1 MLRSIHMAIADQYII
16 TLGLNLREKC
26 KQKKVSAECG
36 GVKRYQGCY
45 SKPLREANL
54 WCEAVSNTEV
64 VALERGEIWIEG
76 QSAPGWISNSWI
88 EIQEFP
94 HDLVGDEEPLGEL
107 LDLY

>member
-1 MLRSIHMAIADQYII
+1 MLRSIHVAIADQYII

-76 QSAPGWISNSWI
+76 QRQCSWMDIQFLDRDPGI
-88 EIQEFP
+88 
-94 HDLVGDEEPLGEL
+94 LT
-107 LDLY
+107 